1 MDKRIEKRKALAAL
15 NKVIMTESDI
25 EDAFFCSLGPVCLKY
40 GTPGIPPKFK
50 KAFGISHIIAKRD
63 YEHAN
68 NPKAFPETGL
78 QVAKKLMDV
87 IVYGKIVDTKPTKQ
101 CVYLQK
107 DGFEAVISQ
116 NWHGNKVNWLLTG
129 WKVIKKVRIQ
139 KVLSPVSLIAILTH
153 STFRRTKAGL
163 YCVWPT
169 RHKVTFCRLKVG
181 AKHDAKLQNFL

>member
-15 NKVIMTESDI
+15 NKVIKTESDI
-25 EDAFFCSLGPVCLKY
+25 DDAFFFSLGPVCLKY
-40 GTPGIPPKFK
+40 GIPGIPPKFK
-50 KAFGISHIIAKRD
+50 KAYGISHIIAKRD

-87 IVYGKIVDTKPTKQ
+87 IVYGEISSIEVDKQ
-101 CVYLQK
+101 CVHLQK

-129 WKVIKKVRIQ
+129 WRIV
-139 KVLSPVSLIAILTH
+139 KNTD
-153 STFRRTKAGL
+153 G
-163 YCVWPT
+163 
-169 RHKVTFCRLKVG
+169 
-181 AKHDAKLQNFL
+181 